1 MPPSARVSELYRRLT
16 RAATAGTDGRSP
28 RSGPHQLDQRTR
40 ALAVIGAADAAGL
53 ELLVPEPGP
62 MPAPI
67 VAPPGLGL

>member
-1 MPPSARVSELYRRLT
+1 MTTAV
-16 RAATAGTDGRSP
+16 ATATRQRRERATMP
-28 RSGPHQLDQRTR
+28 RFATVLLVAEIVIGVALVV

-62 MPAPI
+62 MPAPS

>member
-1 MPPSARVSELYRRLT
+1 MTTAV
-16 RAATAGTDGRSP
+16 ATAP
-28 RSGPHQLDQRTR
+28 RRRRERATMPRFATVLLVAEIVIGVALVV

-62 MPAPI
+62 MPAPS

>member
-1 MPPSARVSELYRRLT
+1 MTTAVATATRLRRD
-16 RAATAGTDGRSP
+16 RAAMP
-28 RSGPHQLDQRTR
+28 RFAAVLLVAEIVIGVALVV

-62 MPAPI
+62 IPAPS